1 LRTKNLTRAQRKL
14 LEENGYKGDLSGWGY
29 LKEDKDYIYFL
40 NPDKSLFLYDKK
52 KKVVCN

>member
-1 LRTKNLTRAQRKL
+1 MRTKNLTMAQRKL